1 MPRVRVPNASLIAS
15 ADLVSLPFLAPR
27 VFVASRTAS
36 RKGSSDAV
44 QKEEEAK
51 ATCTGKLPIS
61 GRNGAQDIHREP
73 RTRHHHRARQ
83 EGFAAGLSQRSSYQ
97 QNHINAWNL
106 VNYLYSDIFTWARQH
121 VRSYATTPRHR
132 SAAGATRS
140 SQRKNGQALEARTSA
155 GLFQYRNMRA
165 SKRLKALALE
175 QTRLHNYLG
184 RLPSSV
190 SAKARMKR
198 GQYRSLTRRILNLQR
213 WDSNKLDLSRASDA
227 LKRHSG
233 LNATFA
239 ALDRTIY
246 TTLRRYTRRV
256 VIKHDIRCIHLSLKL
271 FPRRVPTGSHEVW
284 KKWMEF
290 DVGTRRF
297 YARRLLIYL
306 LDRKPG
312 RALRFIQVM
321 ANDPLLRGQ
330 KTEAIA
336 DALGH
341 LSNIHTRRL
350 YFANQGWGTDSSV
363 HRRIFVPAFVHIY
376 EQALA
381 SQHEVCSQDLLYNLV
396 RLAEIQDLKKI
407 FDCLIRHNTTMFF
420 DTMLHYASA
429 FGEAGEV
436 QYALRCLEEFKVRCT
451 TKVWESMVEE
461 LRLRWTCA
469 TILRK
474 SMSTNHDFH
483 QTPVVVATLVRLG
496 IKMDILLYNIVMN
509 NAMEAGDYT
518 TAFKVFNTL
527 EINGLKPDKHT
538 YSILLHGCTVQS
550 SPEMFRTFAQHCAEV
565 AKEIEDPWLA
575 TDFLYYLYASHRADN
590 NPERSS
596 HLLWHA
602 YSELFSVAPL
612 EVFAYH
618 GTNSLRGTIYSQHS
632 STPES
637 TLLAAP
643 PVALYIML
651 QIEIESAL
659 ATSDR
664 RVSNL
669 YEKFKSYVEE
679 AHDPAFKAL
688 VQNPTIWNAFLLAF
702 CQRQQF
708 ASASQVIRDMTDG
721 PAKPNVYSW
730 NIFMQAF
737 SKTKQIQAAERVF
750 DIMRSKG
757 VEPDQYTYGVLLRG
771 YAKAQM
777 VERIGDVLGYIEAE
791 QEMDPDMLRS
801 LATVVDRPRLVHTL
815 EESRRHKEMRAEEKA
830 QREARE
836 VHLRWQPPQFEPS
849 DVNAA
854 TVGKVQSTA
863 PHITTAKD
871 HVLDSLPNE
880 PVIPE
885 EPPSLPPIIKATYDE
900 EPLQHSIRPTRA
912 STIIRTNLR
921 DPEFQY
927 RKLQEQMGLI
937 EPTESPVDVRSE
949 EQSKRFGAKLELKSM
964 MEKARDKPRPEKPAL
979 AKKPHR
985 FNLAKPWKGDG
996 PM

>member
-15 ADLVSLPFLAPR
+15 ADLISLPFLAPR

-36 RKGSSDAV
+36 RNGSSDAV
-44 QKEEEAK
+44 QKEEEKK
-51 ATCTGKLPIS
+51 AARIGKISIS
-61 GRNGAQDIHREP
+61 GRDDAQAVHQETRVPHYHRP
-73 RTRHHHRARQ
+73 RQ
-83 EGFAAGLSQRSSYQ
+83 ESFAAGLSQMFSYQ
-97 QNHINAWNL
+97 RNHVNAWSP
-106 VNYLYSDIFTWARQH
+106 VNCLYSDMFTWARQH

-132 SAAGATRS
+132 SGATRS
-140 SQRKNGQALEARTSA
+140 SQRRNVRAPEARSSA
-155 GLFQYRNMRA
+155 GLLRHRHMRA
-165 SKRLKALALE
+165 SKRLEALALE
-175 QTRLHNYLG
+175 QTRLHNYLR
-184 RLPSSV
+184 RLPSNVSV
-190 SAKARMKR
+190 KARMKR
-198 GQYRSLTRRILNLQR
+198 GQYRSLTRRILNLRR
-213 WDSNKLDLSRASDA
+213 WDSNKLDLTRASDA
-227 LKRHSG
+227 LKGHLG

-246 TTLRRYTRRV
+246 TTLRRHARRV
-256 VIKHDIRCIHLSLKL
+256 VMKHDTRCVHLSLKL
-271 FPRRVPTGSHEVW
+271 FPRGVPVGSHEVW

-341 LSNIHTRRL
+341 LSNIHTKKL
-350 YFANQGWGTDSSV
+350 YLVNQGWGTDSSV
-363 HRRIFVPAFVHIY
+363 HKRIFVPAFVHIY

-381 SQHEVCSQDLLYNLV
+381 AQHEVCSQDLLYNLV
-396 RLAEIQDLKKI
+396 GLAEIQDLKKV
-407 FDCLIRHNTTMFF
+407 FDCLIRHNTAMFF
-420 DTMLHYASA
+420 DTVLHYASA

-436 QYALRCLEEFKVRCT
+436 QYALRCLEEFKARRT
-451 TKVWESMVEE
+451 TEVWESMVEE

-474 SMSTNHDFH
+474 STSTNHDFH
-483 QTPVVVATLVRLG
+483 QTPLVVATLVRLG

-527 EINGLKPDKHT
+527 ETNGLKPDKHT
-538 YSILLHGCTVQS
+538 YSILLHGCTLQS
-550 SPEMFRTFAQHCAEV
+550 NPEMFRTFAQHCAGV
-565 AKEIEDPWLA
+565 AKEIKDPWLA
-575 TDFLYYLYASHRADN
+575 TDYLYYLYASHRADN

-596 HLLWHA
+596 ALLWHA

-612 EVFAYH
+612 EVFANH
-618 GTNSLRGTIYSQHS
+618 GTNDLRDTIYSQNS
-632 STPES
+632 STPEY
-637 TLLAAP
+637 TLLTAP

-659 ATSDR
+659 AISDR
-664 RVSNL
+664 RVLNL
-669 YEKFKSYVEE
+669 YEKFKSYVEV

-688 VQNPTIWNAFLLAF
+688 VKNPTIWNAFLLAF
-702 CQRQQF
+702 CQKQQF
-708 ASASQVIRDMTDG
+708 ASASQAIRDMTDG

-750 DIMRSKG
+750 EIMRSKG
-757 VEPDQYTYGVLLRG
+757 IEPDQYTYGILLRG

-777 VERIGDVLGYIEAE
+777 V
-791 QEMDPDMLRS
+791 DP
-801 LATVVDRPRLVHTL
+801 LATVVDRPQLVHTL
-815 EESRRHKEMRAEEKA
+815 EESRRHKEMRAQEKIE
-830 QREARE
+830 REAKGE
-836 VHLRWQPPQFEPS
+836 HSRWQPPQFESS

-854 TVGKVQSTA
+854 TVGEFQSTA
-863 PHITTAKD
+863 PDMTSAKN
-871 HVLDSLPNE
+871 HVLGSLPNE
-880 PVIPE
+880 SVIPE
-885 EPPSLPPIIKATYDE
+885 EPSSPPPITEATDSE
-900 EPLQHSIRPTRA
+900 ELLQRSIRPTRF
-912 STIIRTNLR
+912 STATKTNLR
-921 DPEFQY
+921 DPEVQY

-937 EPTESPVDVRSE
+937 EPTESPVGFQSQ
-949 EQSKRFGAKLELKSM
+949 EQSKLFGANLELKSM
-964 MEKARDKPRPEKPAL
+964 MEKARHRQQPEKPAV
-979 AKKPHR
+979 AKKAHR
-985 FNLAKPWKGDG
+985 FNLAKPWKGDN
-996 PM
+996 PE